1 MAEVKISQFE
11 KKFSDLEQL
20 VKSIDDQ
27 KYSLAESL
35 KAYKQGMQWID
46 ECQKMLNQAE
56 LTIKQYQAQQTQPQ
70 QDE

>member
-56 LTIKQYQAQQTQPQ
+56 LTIKQYQAQKTQPQ

>member
-11 KKFSDLEQL
+11 KKFSDIEQL

-35 KAYKQGMQWID
+35 KAYKQGMQWVD

-56 LTIKQYQAQQTQPQ
+56 LTIKQYQAQQIQPQ
-70 QDE
+70 PDE

>member
-35 KAYKQGMQWID
+35 KAYKQGMQWVD